1 MVKNGKLQDIERK
14 VFTSYHGDG
23 LLDICIGSVL
33 LYLVFITV
41 WFPEYWYFLI
51 VGVIAWISIYAGVKK
66 TITIP
71 RLGYVEFSSI
81 RRRRIQYIV
90 ITGLLLLVSFNFLGI
105 LAMFYPVIGIIIFES
120 AFTILIVGIIGAFMF
135 ALFGAMLDLQR
146 FYAYGVVL
154 LCSAIFTF
162 FELVIVLFPLIV
174 TGIVILAY
182 GFFLLYQFLQ
192 QYPKDSGGE
201 VTGA

>member
-1 MVKNGKLQDIERK
+1 MVKNGKLRDIERK
-14 VFTSYHGDG
+14 AFTSYHGDG
-23 LLDICIGSVL
+23 LLDICIGSIL

-41 WFPEYWYFLI
+41 WFPEYWFFLI
-51 VGVIAWISIYAGVKK
+51 AGVVAWISLYAGVKK

-81 RRRRIQYIV
+81 RRQRIQYV
-90 ITGLLLLVSFNFLGI
+90 LITGLLLLVAFNFLGI

-135 ALFGAMLDLQR
+135 ALFGSMLDLQR
-146 FYAYGVVL
+146 FYVYGVVL

-162 FELVIVLFPLIV
+162 FELVIVFFPLIV

-182 GFFLLYQFLQ
+182 GFFLIYQFLQ
-192 QYPKDSGGE
+192 QYPKEAGGE
-201 VTGA
+201 VAGA